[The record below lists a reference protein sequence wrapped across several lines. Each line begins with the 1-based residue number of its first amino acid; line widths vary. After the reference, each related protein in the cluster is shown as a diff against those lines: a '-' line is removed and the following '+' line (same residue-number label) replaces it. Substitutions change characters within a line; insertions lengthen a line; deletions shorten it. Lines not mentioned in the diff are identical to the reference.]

1 MTVALDKR
9 RVERVIANLLENA
22 RLHAG
27 GPVRVRVQRVPHGFE
42 VGVEDHGPGVPPS
55 ERSRIFERFVR
66 GASAGGSDA
75 GEGVGLGL
83 ALVAEHVTLHGGDV
97 RVEDADGGGS
107 RFVVRIPA

>member
-1 MTVALDKR
+1 MTVTLDKR

-66 GASAGGSDA
+66 GVSAGGSDA